1 MQRRRRGQRSKPT
14 AKDAGESQPYS
25 RRWEHDRHN
34 HTGGYGHNRWSGSY
48 HSPQPRDPLVYS
60 LAKPVIRQEEEIK
73 LLQQDT
79 SMVLWLNSGGD
90 SMLNH
95 LYTTAV
101 ELKRKQQAEPTW
113 GLAHMPLKQ
122 VMAQSLF
129 RELKDRHQK
138 VINSPEL
145 QNRAKEMGWKGSAGW
160 RFQVWNPKLK
170 ALELD
175 KTRDPVPEIEMSN
188 KLEHFVEHIKRDAVH
203 RFHCTQRLTETMEGK
218 KTFKLDL
225 SVRNKHAEEVW
236 DLLVEL
242 QGCCV
247 FQLIGLSYRR

>member
-101 ELKRKQQAEPTW
+101 EFKRKQQAEPTW
-113 GLAHMPLKQ
+113 GLAHMPLK
-122 VMAQSLF
+122 AS
-129 RELKDRHQK
+129 H
-138 VINSPEL
+138 
-145 QNRAKEMGWKGSAGW
+145 G
-160 RFQVWNPKLK
+160 
-170 ALELD
+170 
-175 KTRDPVPEIEMSN
+175 PVP
-188 KLEHFVEHIKRDAVH
+188 LQGVEGPPSEGHKQSRAAEQSQGDGVERLGRLALSGVEPETKSIGARQNQGPGVGDRDVQQARALRGAH
-203 RFHCTQRLTETMEGK
+203 QTGCGASLSLHTASDRNYGGEK
-218 KTFKLDL
+218 DL
-225 SVRNKHAEEVW
+225 SSWTCQSGTSMPRRSGIYWWNFRAAVSSN
-236 DLLVEL
+236 
-242 QGCCV
+242 
-247 FQLIGLSYRR
+247 LSV